1 MVDTGKLPGMT
12 FHLVPIS
19 RWCSCVHH
27 QLTGLLVLS
36 WEASALTSEGVYS
49 ISQCLQLISQTGT
62 SAVVKPK
69 PVRSGQQ
76 KTSIEALEQNFPIR
90 LPDDHKQYDDGT
102 STASKLCVTVL
113 FLQYLNQ
120 EVGCICFYERDCRL
134 PAPLHHKLFK
144 KKHNNNAEELLCYCL
159 NVLLSLLFKK
169 RDFFC
174 TFTFADV
181 KKIRVMVV
189 LSWLCIIPLNG
200 DSNLK
205 KDTLCI

>member
-1 MVDTGKLPGMT
+1 MFAT
-12 FHLVPIS
+12 HLS
-19 RWCSCVHH
+19 DRH
-27 QLTGLLVLS
+27 
-36 WEASALTSEGVYS
+36 E
-49 ISQCLQLISQTGT
+49 CL
-62 SAVVKPK
+62 AVVKPK

-189 LSWLCIIPLNG
+189 FS
-200 DSNLK
+200 
-205 KDTLCI
+205 